1 MHSALV
7 ARLFHS
13 VTAKNTRM
21 NRLISNWNA
30 TANFIGWSKKKKK
43 KKERKRKKEID
54 NWKQK
59 VYFLRNKIAS
69 DDA

>member
-30 TANFIGWSKKKKK
+30 TANFIGGSKK